1 MPPSERSIPTILT
14 DVLTDFATLLRK
26 ESQLARTE
34 LSEKLS
40 QLALGLGLVIGGA
53 VLIMPGLVVLLQ
65 AGVTAL
71 ENTGLAPHWSAL
83 AVGGGTMIV
92 GLILIGV
99 GAARFKAR
107 NLMPARTVQQIKED
121 ADVVKRQGRQNHE
134 HQRAA

>member
-1 MPPSERSIPTILT
+1 MPLSERSIPTILT

-71 ENTGLAPHWSAL
+71 ENAGLAPHWSAL
-83 AVGGGTMIV
+83 AVGGGTLIV

-99 GAARFKAR
+99 GATRFKAR

-121 ADVVKRQGRQNHE
+121 ADVVKRQGRQSHE